1 MELHNKVP
9 MEIYIIGTFYKLEVS
24 LLLTLGNRIKYVRKT
39 NKLNQV
45 EFAKII
51 GVSQGTLSEIE
62 KGKYNPS
69 LEIIISIH
77 KNFKVNLEWLLV
89 NSNEVNGIK
98 NTYISVVEDKEIEL
112 YTLFRNLSKDDQD
125 EILAIMDLKI
135 KRYNG

>member
-1 MELHNKVP
+1 M
-9 MEIYIIGTFYKLEVS
+9 
-24 LLLTLGNRIKYVRKT
+24 LTLGNRIKYVRKT

-45 EFAKII
+45 EFAKLI

-77 KNFKVNLEWLLV
+77 KNFKVDLEWLLV

-112 YTLFRNLSKDDQD
+112 YTLFRKLSKDDQD